1 VADRHDREEAAAR
14 VVPDLA
20 DLGTIREQDLEE
32 ARTSSE
38 HLERRRTARAAV
50 VSLERDG
57 RLLIR

>member
-1 VADRHDREEAAAR
+1 M
-14 VVPDLA
+14 PDLA